1 MRFGTSSPF
10 AGQWPVSGVHL
21 SATLPGIRYAVFLV
35 RPLTCLFISPIM
47 YRSLA
52 VASTRWPSQSPSFGA
67 LYADR

>member
-1 MRFGTSSPF
+1 VRFGAEPSF
-10 AGQWPVSGVHL
+10 AGQKPVSGVHL
-21 SATLPGIRYAVFLV
+21 SVTLPGIRYAAFLV

-52 VASTRWPSQSPSFGA
+52 VASTRRASQSPSFGA